1 MQPNQFEINPQDHK
15 SSFRKVK
22 FTLIGVILLLI
33 AGLMIHF
40 FLKAQHQKQLVTRA
54 ETNSIVYVQTT
65 KINRDA
71 NNFGITLPSTVQGI
85 NEAQIYARAN
95 GYVKKWFKD
104 IGTNVKK
111 GDLLAELD
119 IPEVEKQVEEA
130 STNYE
135 LAKKA
140 YERWKNLLEQDA
152 VSQQEFDEKLN
163 AFRQTDAVLKRLQ
176 KQFEFREVRAPFD
189 GIITKRNIN
198 VGDLVNSGNS
208 GVASSLFSISQNKQL
223 KLYAYVPQN
232 MSDLVTVGTPVEVSL
247 NENPDAKIK
256 AIVSKIASAVDTS
269 TRTMQVE
276 ILLPEKTSLLPGL
289 YVEVNFKLR
298 NDHRIVIPT
307 KTLLFAV
314 NGINVAVVNN
324 GVVQL
329 KKVVLGIDYGQNV
342 EIKSGISPEDEIIL
356 NPPDS
361 IQDGQKVVV
370 QNSSEN
376 KSVK

>member
-140 YERWKNLLEQDA
+140 YDRWKNLLEQDA

-232 MSDLVTVGTPVEVSL
+232 MSDLVTVDTPVEVSL

>member
-22 FTLIGVILLLI
+22 ATLFGVILLLI

-40 FLKAQHQKQLVTRA
+40 FLKAQHQKQLVIRA

-65 KINRDA
+65 KINKDA

-104 IGTNVKK
+104 IGTTVKK

-140 YERWKNLLEQDA
+140 YERWKNLREQDA

-324 GVVQL
+324 GVVKR

-342 EIKSGISPEDEIIL
+342 EIKSGISTEDEIIM

-361 IQDGQKVVV
+361 ILDGQKVVV
-370 QNSSEN
+370 QNTSEN

>member
-1 MQPNQFEINPQDHK
+1 
-15 SSFRKVK
+15 
-22 FTLIGVILLLI
+22 
-33 AGLMIHF
+33 
-40 FLKAQHQKQLVTRA
+40 
-54 ETNSIVYVQTT
+54 
-65 KINRDA
+65 
-71 NNFGITLPSTVQGI
+71 
-85 NEAQIYARAN
+85 
-95 GYVKKWFKD
+95 
-104 IGTNVKK
+104 
-111 GDLLAELD
+111 
-119 IPEVEKQVEEA
+119 
-130 STNYE
+130 
-135 LAKKA
+135 
-140 YERWKNLLEQDA
+140 
-152 VSQQEFDEKLN
+152 
-163 AFRQTDAVLKRLQ
+163 
-176 KQFEFREVRAPFD
+176 
-189 GIITKRNIN
+189 
-198 VGDLVNSGNS
+198 VNSGNS

-223 KLYAYVPQN
+223 KLYAYVPQS

-256 AIVSKIASAVDTS
+256 AKVSKIASAVDTS

-324 GVVQL
+324 GVVQR

>member
-22 FTLIGVILLLI
+22 FTLIGVVLLLI

-223 KLYAYVPQN
+223 KLYAYVPQS

-256 AIVSKIASAVDTS
+256 AKVSKIASAVDTS

-324 GVVQL
+324 GVVQR

-342 EIKSGISPEDEIIL
+342 EIKSGISPEDEIIM
-356 NPPDS
+356 NPP
-361 IQDGQKVVV
+361 
-370 QNSSEN
+370 
-376 KSVK
+376 

>member
-65 KINRDA
+65 KINKDA

-95 GYVKKWFKD
+95 GYVKKWYKD

-256 AIVSKIASAVDTS
+256 AKVSKIASAVDTS